1 MRHPL
6 DGKAVIVTGAA
17 RGIGRAAAFAL
28 GEAGASLALAD
39 LDEAGLQ
46 ETAEQLERAGVRV
59 VAVKTNVAHESDVA
73 ALVERAVDA
82 FGGLHGA
89 FNNAGVEQR
98 NTALHELTEA
108 QWDLVLDVNLK
119 GVFFCLK
126 HEIAAML
133 KSGGGAIVNTSS
145 GLGRVAIP
153 NAAEYCAS
161 KAAVLGVTK
170 SAAVEYGARGIRVN
184 AVLPGIIR
192 TPMIE
197 SLITQPQFS
206 GLLPQLESRHPIGRL
221 GAPEEVADA
230 VVWLLSDHASFV
242 TGAEIAVDGGYLAL

>member
-1 MRHPL
+1 MQHPL
-6 DGKAVIVTGAA
+6 DGKAIIVTGAA
-17 RGIGRAAAFAL
+17 RGIGRAAAYAL

-39 LDEAGLQ
+39 LDEEGLQ
-46 ETAEQLERAGVRV
+46 ETAEYLKRSGVQV
-59 VAVKTNVAHESDVA
+59 MAVKTNVAREPDVA
-73 ALVERAVDA
+73 ALVERAVTK
-82 FGGLHGA
+82 FGRIHGA

-98 NTALHELTEA
+98 NAALHEMTEE
-108 QWDLVLDVNLK
+108 QWDVVMDVNLK
-119 GVFFCLK
+119 GVFLCLK

-197 SLITQPQFS
+197 SLISQPQFS
-206 GLLPQLESRHPIGRL
+206 DLLPQLESRHPIGRL
-221 GAPEEVADA
+221 GSPHEVGDA
-230 VVWLLSDHASFV
+230 VVWLLSDQSSFV

>member
-1 MRHPL
+1 MYKPL
-6 DGKAVIVTGAA
+6 EDKVVIVTGAG
-17 RGIGRAAAFAL
+17 RGIGRAAAHAL
-28 GEAGASLALAD
+28 ADAGASLALAD
-39 LDEAGLQ
+39 LDEDGLL
-46 ETAEQLERAGVRV
+46 ETAERVERSGAKAI
-59 VAVKTNVAHESDVA
+59 AVKTNVARESDVA
-73 ALVERAVDA
+73 AFVERAREA
-82 FGGLHGA
+82 FGRIDGA

-98 NTALHELTEA
+98 NTALHELTQE
-108 QWDLVLDVNLK
+108 QWDFVLDVNLK

-197 SLITQPQFS
+197 SLIQQPQFS
-206 GLLPQLESRHPIGRL
+206 GLLPELEGRHPIGRL
-221 GAPEEVADA
+221 GTPNEVADT
-230 VVWLLSDHASFV
+230 VVWLLSDRSSFV
-242 TGAEIAVDGGYLAL
+242 TGAEIAVDGGFLAL